1 MIFGNTFAP
10 FRVVMIPETSRFDV
24 IILPVVVYSVV
35 VHKLVD
41 VMAQPAYGCRVGKIK
56 QIRLGALASVHK
68 PLFRQFL
75 TPT

>member
-10 FRVVMIPETSRFDV
+10 FRVVMIPETSRLDV
-24 IILPVVVYSVV
+24 VILPVVVYSII

-41 VMAQPAYGCRVGKIK
+41 VMAQPAYSCRVSKIK
-56 QIRLGALASVHK
+56 QIRLGAFACVHE
-68 PLFRQFL
+68 PLFWQFL